1 MDVLPHQ
8 PLISAFRARP
18 QFALPRVL
26 SLCVMLSLV
35 SACNSGGDA
44 GNVTASAANS
54 RTATNQAAFSDVV
67 APSACSEGDQPE
79 PGIQGRVPIEDRASG
94 RSQAGYTCN
103 LKRIGQYQGEGSTW
117 VNPSF
122 KNCAY
127 MATSFSGIPSKK
139 MQGVQV
145 IDVSDTQNPKY
156 VKSLDSMAF
165 FQSTWESLKVNET
178 RQLLA
183 GVAGGPII
191 SAGFIDIY
199 DISGDCTQPK
209 LLNPLA
215 GSQTGSQTSN
225 QTGQLTV
232 PANLLGHEGN
242 FSPDGNTYWATS
254 SAGGSITAID
264 IKNPAQPRPVFI
276 GNSLF
281 PNHGFSFNADGT
293 RMYLTTAGP
302 SGVLILDVSSV
313 QRRDPVPVVRPVG
326 SVFWLDGAISQHTI
340 PVQIQGKPHL
350 IVVDEFGTGATRF
363 VDISNEAAPKVI
375 SKIRLE
381 IQRPEHTDKRRADL
395 GNNGVFGYEAHYC
408 AVDRA
413 IEPQA
418 LACGYFQSGVRVF
431 DIRDP
436 LKPKEIAYYNPP
448 AQAAN
453 RAILQG
459 SEHVISR
466 AGKGPSVSDV
476 QNLGIGIPT
485 KLQADADLS
494 TDWCT
499 SPPRFVDNQLW
510 VVCQDN
516 GFMVLEF
523 AKGVYPFASQ

>member
-1 MDVLPHQ
+1 MTSFCPRPVFSNLG
-8 PLISAFRARP
+8 SALRLAFASTGV
-18 QFALPRVL
+18 FALL
-26 SLCVMLSLV
+26 L
-35 SACNSGGDA
+35 SACSSDETSG
-44 GNVTASAANS
+44 SAANS
-54 RTATNQAAFSDVV
+54 RTATSQAAFENVTV
-67 APSACSEGDQPE
+67 ATSCSEGDQPE
-79 PGIQGRVPIEDRASG
+79 TGIQGRVPIEERTNG
-94 RSQAGYTCN
+94 RSQQGYNCN

-127 MATSFSGIPSKK
+127 MATSFSGIPTKK

-145 IDVSDTQNPKY
+145 IDVSDTQNPRY
-156 VKSLDSMAF
+156 VKSLDSIAF
-165 FQSTWESLKVNET
+165 LQSTWESLKINEK
-178 RQLLA
+178 RQLLG

-191 SAGFIDIY
+191 SAGFFDLY

-209 LLNPLA
+209 LLNGLA
-215 GSQTGSQTSN
+215 GP
-225 QTGQLTV
+225 LTV
-232 PANLLGHEGN
+232 PSNLLGHEGN

-302 SGVLILDVSSV
+302 SGVLILDVSSI
-313 QRRDPVPVVRPVG
+313 QNRAPLPVAVPVG

-340 PVQIQGKPHL
+340 PVQIKGKPHL

-363 VDISNEAAPKVI
+363 VDISDETAPKVI

-381 IQRPEHTDKRRADL
+381 IQRTEHADKRRADL
-395 GNNGVFGYEAHYC
+395 GNNGLFGYEAHYC
-408 AVDRA
+408 EVDRPV
-413 IEPQA
+413 EPQA

-431 DIRDP
+431 DIRNP
-436 LKPKEIAYYNPP
+436 LKPREIAYYNPP

-459 SEHVISR
+459 SEHVVSR
-466 AGKGPSVSDV
+466 AGVGPSLSDV
-476 QNLGIGIPT
+476 QNLGFGVPT
-485 KLQADADLS
+485 QLRRDADLS

-523 AKGVYPFASQ
+523 AKGVYPFADQ

>member
-1 MDVLPHQ
+1 MLKTNAHGFSGLFTA
-8 PLISAFRARP
+8 LITATTLTAF
-18 QFALPRVL
+18 L
-26 SLCVMLSLV
+26 
-35 SACNSGGDA
+35 SACNSDPTTGADP
-44 GNVTASAANS
+44 SS
-54 RTATNQAAFSDVV
+54 RTATSQAAFENV
-67 APSACSEGDQPE
+67 AIAKACSEGDKPE
-79 PGIQGRVPIEDRASG
+79 TGIQGRVSIEDRASG
-94 RSQAGYTCN
+94 RSQEGYNCN
-103 LKRIGQYQGEGSTW
+103 LKQIGQYQGEGSTW

-145 IDVSDTQNPKY
+145 IDVSDTQNPKF
-156 VKSLDSMAF
+156 VKSLDSIAF
-165 FQSTWESLKVNET
+165 LQSTWESLKVNEK
-178 RQLLA
+178 RQLLG
-183 GVAGGPII
+183 GVAGGPIV
-191 SAGFIDIY
+191 SAGFFDLY
-199 DISGDCTQPK
+199 DISGDCTEPK
-209 LLNPLA
+209 LLNGLA
-215 GSQTGSQTSN
+215 GS
-225 QTGQLTV
+225 LTV
-232 PANLLGHEGN
+232 PSNFLGHEGN

-254 SAGGSITAID
+254 SGGGSITAID

-281 PNHGFSFNADGT
+281 PNHGFSFNADGM

-302 SGVLILDVSSV
+302 SGVLILDVSSI
-313 QRRDPVPVVRPVG
+313 QNRDPVPIVTPVG

-340 PVQIQGKPHL
+340 PIQIKSKPHL

-363 VDISNEAAPKVI
+363 VDISDETAPKVI

-381 IQRPEHTDKRRADL
+381 IQRAENADKRRADL
-395 GNNGVFGYEAHYC
+395 GNNGLFGYEAHYC
-408 AVDRA
+408 EVDRPVD
-413 IEPQA
+413 PQA

-466 AGKGPSVSDV
+466 AGKGPSLSDA
-476 QNLGIGIPT
+476 QNLGFGIPT
-485 KLQADADLS
+485 KLQTDADLS

-523 AKGVYPFASQ
+523 AKGVYPFAE